1 MDWTVTGQTTAAIV
15 AATGFL
21 LILLAGRREAR
32 GRLRESRGLVRLGGW
47 PALAGSFSLAL
58 LGGIA
63 EAQAIYSALLFCFSG
78 FAALLAG
85 LSGKPRPTGQI
96 GAILFLAGLLVLAA
110 SI

>member
-15 AATGFL
+15 ATTGFL

-32 GRLRESRGLVRLGGW
+32 GDLQESRRLVRLGGW
-47 PALAGSFSLAL
+47 PALAGSFSLAM

-63 EAQAIYSALLFCFSG
+63 GAQAIYSAILFCLSG
-78 FAALLAG
+78 FAGLLAG

-96 GAILFLAGLLVLAA
+96 AAILFLAGLLVLAA